1 MKKRHALLISALSCV
16 LAAPVWAAETP
27 KTAESPMAAKA
38 SEELRAVLKQHH
50 DAMNKQDLKA
60 LLALY
65 ADSPNVALMG
75 TGPGEFWKGK
85 AAVEDTYKHYFET
98 FKAGSLSHECPDVA
112 AAEEGNDAWLM
123 ASCVMKDT
131 DPAGEPREFDLNV
144 SAVLKKEKAGWR
156 FQALHFSNLVEDVG
170 PPSEEDEAPEA
181 APASGKEAAPEAA
194 PAASGKEAAPKKT
207 Q

>member
-1 MKKRHALLISALSCV
+1 MKKQNLLLVSVMGCA
-16 LAAPVWAAETP
+16 LAAPVWAAEPP
-27 KTAESPMAAKA
+27 KAEKA

-50 DAMNKQDLKA
+50 EALNKHDLKA

-98 FKAGSLSHECPDVA
+98 FKAGSLSHECPEIA
-112 AAEEGNDAWLM
+112 WAEEGKGAWLM

-131 DPAGEPREFDLNV
+131 DPAGQPREFGLNV
-144 SAVLKKEKAGWR
+144 SAVLKKEQAGWR
-156 FQALHFSNLVEDVG
+156 FQAVHFSNLV
-170 PPSEEDEAPEA
+170 SEEAPPPEGVEEQETAPAPAPEA
-181 APASGKEAAPEAA
+181 AP
-194 PAASGKEAAPKKT
+194 KKAE
-207 Q
+207 

>member
-1 MKKRHALLISALSCV
+1 MKKQHALLISMLGCA
-16 LAAPVWAAETP
+16 LAAPIWAAEPP
-27 KTAESPMAAKA
+27 KAEKA
-38 SEELRAVLKQHH
+38 SEELKAVLKQHH

-85 AAVEDTYKHYFET
+85 AALEDTYKHYFET
-98 FKAGSLSHECPDVA
+98 FKAGSLSHECPEA
-112 AAEEGNDAWLM
+112 AASEDGNSAWLM

-131 DPAGEPREFDLNV
+131 DPAGQPREFDLNV
-144 SAVLKKEKAGWR
+144 SAVLKKEKDGWR
-156 FQALHFSNLVEDVG
+156 FQALHFSNLVEVEEEDG
-170 PPSEEDEAPEA
+170 PPSEEGA
-181 APASGKEAAPEAA
+181 APAAAPAPGKEAAPAAA
-194 PAASGKEAAPKKT
+194 PAPGKEAAPKKT

>member
-1 MKKRHALLISALSCV
+1 MKKQRLVLISMLGCA

-27 KTAESPMAAKA
+27 KTAAETPAAAKA
-38 SEELRAVLKQHH
+38 SEELRAALKQHH

-65 ADSPNVALMG
+65 ADSPDVAVMG

-98 FKAGSLSHECPDVA
+98 FKPGSLSHECPDVTG
-112 AAEEGNDAWLM
+112 AEDGSSAWLM

-131 DPAGEPREFDLNV
+131 DSAGQQREFDLNV

-156 FQALHFSNLVEDVG
+156 FQALHFSNLVGDDG
-170 PPSEEDEAPEA
+170 PPPEED
-181 APASGKEAAPEAA
+181 
-194 PAASGKEAAPKKT
+194 AASAADSATKETAPKKA

>member
-1 MKKRHALLISALSCV
+1 MKKRHALIISMLGCA
-16 LAAPVWAAETP
+16 LAAPVWAAEAP
-27 KTAESPMAAKA
+27 KASEAPAAAKA
-38 SEELRAVLKQHH
+38 SEELKAVLKQHH
-50 DAMNKQDLKA
+50 DAMNKQDIKA

-65 ADSPNVALMG
+65 ADSPNVAVMG

-98 FKAGSLSHECPDVA
+98 FKPGSLSHECPEA
-112 AAEEGNDAWLM
+112 AGAEDGNGAWLM

-131 DPAGEPREFDLNV
+131 DPAGQPREFGLNV

-156 FQALHFSNLVEDVG
+156 FQSLHFSNLVDEDG
-170 PPSEEDEAPEA
+170 PPSEED
-181 APASGKEAAPEAA
+181 AA
-194 PAASGKEAAPKKT
+194 PAAAPAPAPKKA

>member
-1 MKKRHALLISALSCV
+1 MKKQHALIISMLGCALTV
-16 LAAPVWAAETP
+16 PAWAAEAP
-27 KTAESPMAAKA
+27 KPVEAPKPAVEAPAVAKA
-38 SEELRAVLKQHH
+38 GEELKAVLKQHH

-65 ADSPNVALMG
+65 ADGPNVALMG

-98 FKAGSLSHECPDVA
+98 FKAGSLSHQCPEVA
-112 AAEEGNDAWLM
+112 GAEEGNGAWLM

-131 DPAGEPREFDLNV
+131 DPAGQPREFDLNV
-144 SAVLKKEKAGWR
+144 SAVLKKEKDGWR
-156 FQALHFSNLVEDVG
+156 FQALHFSNLVEEEG
-170 PPSEEDEAPEA
+170 PPSEEEA
-181 APASGKEAAPEAA
+181 APAGA
-194 PAASGKEAAPKKT
+194 PAPKPETAPKKA